1 MREEEGEREEKRG
14 REGWREG
21 GRDGGE
27 GGMEGEREERKE
39 RSITTN
45 KKKTKTKMD
54 GRHTKSVHIKV
65 MHCSVLP
72 SPCTER
78 RGNVECNNHQ
88 KQRKKK
94 RYHFI
99 GHDATKVAFNSFSS
113 NTVPHELYSLCV
125 CVCVD
130 GEDKKNAWQ
139 STKSLTTY
147 ELSSSAYKDCD
158 TAGENSWQ
166 SPDWWNT

>member
-1 MREEEGEREEKRG
+1 MEE
-14 REGWREG
+14 REG
-21 GRDGGE
+21 GREGGE
-27 GGMEGEREERKE
+27 GGEEY
-39 RSITTN
+39 N
-45 KKKTKTKMD
+45 KKKTKMKMH
-54 GRHTKSVHIKV
+54 RRRTKSVHIKV

-99 GHDATKVAFNSFSS
+99 GHNATKVAFNSFSS

-125 CVCVD
+125 CVYMGRIRKMHGRV
-130 GEDKKNAWQ
+130 Q
-139 STKSLTTY
+139 RV
-147 ELSSSAYKDCD
+147 
-158 TAGENSWQ
+158 
-166 SPDWWNT
+166 